1 MIGFDRNGIVVLLFQ
16 VLQVNQVIPPDVP
29 AAPLIGGDFGVLD
42 HIVVDELIEFRYV
55 AAVADTI
62 IRSLWFHKSS
72 LFRLFD
78 LTQPFRVIS
87 ANRPLLMYCTPE
99 MPYDTRRHQL
109 ISNQVM
115 NQESHEGAPRFRSVP
130 WTALETPQDVELWI
144 DEHNR
149 SLQEHIGPQETGYG
163 VRFALAIGGAIH
175 MQTSGDA
182 ILLDVDADA
191 QWVAPLIIAA
201 TGAAMPAGQLWVL
214 PEDRLVQLI
223 LGLSSLVEST
233 TLVSGHKFGS
243 RNSRMVA

>member
-1 MIGFDRNGIVVLLFQ
+1 
-16 VLQVNQVIPPDVP
+16 
-29 AAPLIGGDFGVLD
+29 
-42 HIVVDELIEFRYV
+42 
-55 AAVADTI
+55 
-62 IRSLWFHKSS
+62 
-72 LFRLFD
+72 
-78 LTQPFRVIS
+78 
-87 ANRPLLMYCTPE
+87 MYCTAE

-115 NQESHEGAPRFRSVP
+115 NQESHEQAPRFRPVR

-149 SLQEHIGPQETGYG
+149 SLLEHIGPQETGYG
-163 VRFALAIGGAIH
+163 VCFTLAIGGTIT

-191 QWVAPLIIAA
+191 QWVAPLIVAA
-201 TGAAMPAGQLWVL
+201 TGAEPPAGQLWVL

-233 TLVSGHKFGS
+233 ILVSGHKFGA
-243 RNSRMVA
+243 RNRRMAA